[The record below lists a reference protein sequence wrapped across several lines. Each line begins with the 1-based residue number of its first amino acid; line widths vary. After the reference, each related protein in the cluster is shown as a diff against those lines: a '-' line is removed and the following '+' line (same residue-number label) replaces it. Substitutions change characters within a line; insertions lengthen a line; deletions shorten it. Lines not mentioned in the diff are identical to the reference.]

1 MINKSKKKAFCL
13 YVKKKINMSN
23 NKNTILIG
31 FAGPAKSGKTYMAN
45 TVKEHYG
52 LNRAEIISFAD
63 PIRDMLSVLVGSDIR
78 KDELKEIPHKNLCNQ
93 TIRRAMQT
101 LGTEWGLNLI
111 GKDIWVN
118 VFEKKISQTKA
129 QLVLVPDVRFDIE
142 AESIFKNNGKILY
155 LSPNE
160 ELHSE
165 IDESNHISESG
176 LSVNIL
182 DKCIHL
188 TNNFDKESIS
198 FVLNNYLI
206 GFNQSNR

>member
-1 MINKSKKKAFCL
+1 M
-13 YVKKKINMSN
+13 N
-23 NKNTILIG
+23 NDKNIILIG

-52 LNRAEIISFAD
+52 SDRSEIISFAD

-78 KDELKEIPHKNLCNQ
+78 KDELKELPHKNLCNQ

-142 AESIFKNNGKILY
+142 AESIFKNNGKIFY

>member
-1 MINKSKKKAFCL
+1 MN
-13 YVKKKINMSN
+13 N

-52 LNRAEIISFAD
+52 SDRSEIISFAD

-78 KDELKEIPHKNLCNQ
+78 KDELKELPHKNLCNQ

-129 QLVLVPDVRFDIE
+129 KLVLVPDVRFDIE
-142 AESIFKNNGKILY
+142 AESIFKNNGKIFY

-198 FVLNNYLI
+198 FVLNNYSI

>member
-1 MINKSKKKAFCL
+1 M
-13 YVKKKINMSN
+13 N
-23 NKNTILIG
+23 NDKNTILVG

-52 LNRAEIISFAD
+52 SDRAEIISFAD

-78 KDELKEIPHKNLCNQ
+78 KDEFKELPNKNLCNQ

-142 AESIFKNNGKILY
+142 AESIFKNNGKIFY
-155 LSPNE
+155 ISPNE

-176 LSVNIL
+176 LSVSML
-182 DKCIHL
+182 DRCIHL
-188 TNNFDKESIS
+188 TNNFDKESIN
-198 FVLNNYLI
+198 FVLNNYLT
-206 GFNQSNR
+206 GFN

>member
-1 MINKSKKKAFCL
+1 
-13 YVKKKINMSN
+13 MSN

-52 LNRAEIISFAD
+52 SDRAEIISFAD

-78 KDELKEIPHKNLCNQ
+78 KDELKELPHKNLCNQ
-93 TIRRAMQT
+93 TVRRSMQT

-142 AESIFKNNGKILY
+142 AESIFKNNGKIFY

-165 IDESNHISESG
+165 INESNHISESS
-176 LSVNIL
+176 LSMNIL

-188 TNNFDKESIS
+188 ANNFDKESIN

>member
-1 MINKSKKKAFCL
+1 MN
-13 YVKKKINMSN
+13 N
-23 NKNTILIG
+23 NKNTTLIG

-52 LNRAEIISFAD
+52 SDRSEIISFAD
-63 PIRDMLSVLVGSDIR
+63 PIRDMLSVLVGLDIR
-78 KDELKEIPHKNLCNQ
+78 KDELKELPNKNLCNQ

-142 AESIFKNNGKILY
+142 AESIFKNNGKIFY

-160 ELHSE
+160 ELHFE
-165 IDESNHISESG
+165 IDESSHISESG
-176 LSVNIL
+176 LSVDIL

-206 GFNQSNR
+206 GFSQSNR

>member
-1 MINKSKKKAFCL
+1 M
-13 YVKKKINMSN
+13 N
-23 NKNTILIG
+23 NSENTILIG

-78 KDELKEIPHKNLCNQ
+78 KDELKELPHQNLCNQ
-93 TIRRAMQT
+93 TVRRAMQT

-142 AESIFKNNGKILY
+142 AESIFKNNGKIFY

-206 GFNQSNR
+206 GFDQSNR